1 MDGGTRGS
9 ETRTLSSLYPTS
21 GGNITVPHSW
31 KVENDS
37 STLTNLEREGSCGR
51 HKKRLRESL
60 CSLMSVLEQ
69 WFSTSGSPPLWG
81 VEFPLQKGHLRPLK
95 KYLQFMTA
103 ASLQL

>member
-1 MDGGTRGS
+1 MDGRTRGS

-37 STLTNLEREGSCGR
+37 STLTNLEREESCGR

-60 CSLMSVLEQ
+60 CSLTSVLEQ
-69 WFSTSGSPPLWG
+69 WFSTCGSPPLG
-81 VEFPLQKGHLRPLK
+81 VLSFLSRKV
-95 KYLQFMTA
+95 T
-103 ASLQL
+103 